1 MCIALASREFDVKDG
16 GLKVTFDVG
25 WNPKQ
30 GAVCDPKE
38 KFIVKLK
45 SPGLFSDKTITTTTV
60 QAGRWSLQWHG
71 LPDDTYYLDIRA
83 ADGHS
88 ESCCLQG
95 DLLLYFFK
103 APPQRRYR
111 QEDLA

>member
-25 WNPKQ
+25 WLAKH
-30 GAVCDPKE
+30 GAACDPKD

-45 SPGLFSDKTITTTTV
+45 SSGWFSDTTVTTSTV

-83 ADGHS
+83 ADAHS

-95 DLLLYFFK
+95 DMLLFFFK
-103 APPQRRYR
+103 APPRRRYR
-111 QEDLA
+111 PGDLA